1 MAHSLE
7 YLTHYVI
14 QGICISGLI
23 SYMLFVA
30 PRKYSTL
37 TFLSLFEI
45 LLSSEPDIIESPTMT
60 GLFLLQFWRFVFE
73 LHDIWGFFICINLF
87 CCFWQNSRNWF
98 SIVCIYLFS
107 ISRCCCIS
115 SPRCLSQ
122 CVWFSVILLYVLFST
137 VRDIFSLCLKTIYS
151 SWNNLGKLK
160 ICVFVRIFTVHGGNS
175 FSTHAKFSEKLT
187 FLIPW

>member
-23 SYMLFVA
+23 SYMFIVA

-45 LLSSEPDIIESPTMT
+45 FFSSEPDIIESPTMT

-73 LHDIWGFFICINLF
+73 LRDIWGFFICINLF
-87 CCFWQNSRNWF
+87 CCFWQNWRNWF
-98 SIVCIYLFS
+98 SILFICFPYPDVAVFLHPDVCRNASDSVWYYYMYYFRLLKIFLV
-107 ISRCCCIS
+107 
-115 SPRCLSQ
+115 
-122 CVWFSVILLYVLFST
+122 CVWKRSTAVGIIWESWKSV
-137 VRDIFSLCLKTIYS
+137 
-151 SWNNLGKLK
+151 
-160 ICVFVRIFTVHGGNS
+160 
-175 FSTHAKFSEKLT
+175 
-187 FLIPW
+187 FL